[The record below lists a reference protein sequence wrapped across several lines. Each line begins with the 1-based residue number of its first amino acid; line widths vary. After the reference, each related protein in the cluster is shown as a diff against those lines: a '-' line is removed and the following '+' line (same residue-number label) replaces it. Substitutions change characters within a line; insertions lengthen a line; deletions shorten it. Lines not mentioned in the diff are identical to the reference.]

1 MMWLG
6 FLATIRLLIK
16 AIIFSQ
22 YTDERE
28 RGRWREVHWGRQN
41 KERTINYY

>member
-22 YTDERE
+22 YTVERE
-28 RGRWREVHWGRQN
+28 REREM
-41 KERTINYY
+41 ERDSLGASKQRENN